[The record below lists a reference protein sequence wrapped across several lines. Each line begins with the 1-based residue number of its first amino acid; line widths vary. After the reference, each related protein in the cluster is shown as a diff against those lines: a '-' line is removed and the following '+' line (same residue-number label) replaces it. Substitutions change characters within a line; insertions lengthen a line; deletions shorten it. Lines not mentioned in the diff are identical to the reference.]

1 MKKIANGFFPGCLLA
16 ALLAPAA
23 ASAGNVSV
31 RTGGDREIENCQQIQ
46 IEFDDRDAERAED
59 TFTLASGTAPL
70 EVHLPS
76 HSGIQVL
83 GWSREEIS
91 VTSCKAARSSEILDR
106 ISVSAEAG
114 RLLVRGPGGDDWLA
128 YLILRVPRGAELDLE
143 ARNGP
148 IGFSGVSG
156 KLRARTSNG
165 PISFRDS
172 SGQIDAHAENGPI
185 SLKYCSGEVRAA
197 AINGPIHVSG
207 NEGSFRVSTQNGPIS
222 VALTGDRWTEGGL
235 EASAVNGPLSLTIP
249 EDYRSGVRVETR
261 GHSPVSCPASACK
274 RVRKTWDDDERSIE
288 FGDSEPVVRMST
300 VNGPVSIKA
309 RD

>member
-1 MKKIANGFFPGCLLA
+1 MKMLANGIFPGCLLA

-23 ASAGNVSV
+23 ASAANISV
-31 RTGGDREIENCQQIQ
+31 NTRGDREIENCQQIQ
-46 IEFDDRDAERAED
+46 IEFDDRDAERSED
-59 TFTLASGTAPL
+59 TFTLAGGPPL
-70 EVHLPS
+70 GVHLPS

-83 GWSREEIS
+83 GWSRKEIS
-91 VTSCKAARSSEILDR
+91 VTSCKAARSSETLDR
-106 ISVSAEAG
+106 ISVSADAG
-114 RLLVRGPGGDDWLA
+114 RLLVRGPGGDEWLV

-148 IGFSGVSG
+148 IGLSGVSG

-172 SGQIDAHAENGPI
+172 SGQIEAHAENGPI
-185 SLKYCSGEVRAA
+185 SLKDCSGEVRAE

-207 NEGSFRVSTQNGPIS
+207 NQGNFRVSTQNGPIS

-235 EASAVNGPLSLTIP
+235 EASAVNGPLSLKIP
-249 EDYRSGVRVETR
+249 EDYRSGVRVEAR

-274 RVRKTWDDDERSIE
+274 RARKTWDDDERLIE
-288 FGDSEPVVRMST
+288 FGDSDPVVRMST